1 MSVCIPTYKGDAFL
15 GAAIDSVLAQTFE
28 NFELIVID
36 DHSPDGTGELVTR
49 YADSRI
55 RYFRNEH
62 NLGPQGNWNRCLAEA
77 RGKYFKLLPQD
88 DLLAPDC
95 LAQQVAVLE
104 QDTEHRI
111 ALVFSARRIIGPDG
125 KTLLQ
130 RGYARTRQ
138 STVAGAALI
147 SRCVRRGTNMIGEPG
162 AVMIR
167 LELTRDIGLFDATN
181 PYIIDLDYWFRLLA
195 HGDAYYIPQPLAC
208 FRVLPTSWSVAIGA
222 RQTSDFRRFIAKT
235 VTMHPGI
242 HNFDRWS
249 GYVMAAVNTFLRHVF
264 YRFFLK

>member
-1 MSVCIPTYKGDAFL
+1 MSVCIPTYKGEAFL
-15 GAAIDSVLAQTFE
+15 AAAIDSVLAQTFDD
-28 NFELIVID
+28 FELIVID

-55 RYFRNEH
+55 RYFRNEQ
-62 NLGPQGNWNRCLAEA
+62 NLGPQDNWNRCLAQA

-104 QDTEHRI
+104 QDTEQRI
-111 ALVFSARRIIGPDG
+111 ALVFCARSIIAPDG
-125 KTLLQ
+125 RPLLR
-130 RGYARTRQ
+130 RGYARTARGV
-138 STVAGAALI
+138 VAGATLI

-195 HGDAYYIPQPLAC
+195 RGDAYYIPQPLGY

-222 RQTSDFRRFIAKT
+222 RQTSDFRRFIDKT
-235 VTMHPGI
+235 VTMYPGI
-242 HNFDRWS
+242 HRFDRWS
-249 GYVMAAVNTFLRHVF
+249 GYIMAAVNTFLRHLF